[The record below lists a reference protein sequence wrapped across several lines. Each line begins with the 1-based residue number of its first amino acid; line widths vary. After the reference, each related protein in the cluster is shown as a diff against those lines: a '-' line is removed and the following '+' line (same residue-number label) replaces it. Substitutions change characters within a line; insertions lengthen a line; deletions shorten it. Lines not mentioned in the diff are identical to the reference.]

1 MPRIGFPKG
10 YTPANKTGTSDLAVA
25 LGAWLKHGKSVAL
38 AARELG
44 MTRHALRGRVKKAI
58 AAGVKPRVKL
68 STPLLDSPAPPLRT
82 RAAPRR
88 RTEFDVPMSEDA
100 ARFHEEWTADQCV
113 AELRKLALAQ
123 PDKVITR
130 NFFRN
135 ESRISEA
142 TWNRYFGTFEEFKRQ
157 AGITLSRHAHRLE
170 RSIAKHAAADSY
182 RAMNADKAR
191 WEGAF
196 LRPDTRRY
204 QTVLVGS
211 DVHDI
216 HCDPFWRHCF
226 LDTAR
231 RVQPEKIVLDGDL
244 FDLAEFGKYTVDP
257 RDFGIIL
264 AIRWVQAFLR
274 GLREAAPDAE
284 ITIVEGNHEFRL
296 IRHLAEATPA
306 LRVVLSDLHGFT
318 VPKLLGLEEFEI
330 NYIARM
336 DLAAWTERDV
346 KEELKKNYAIQYGAV
361 LWHHFPEG
369 RLMGFPGANGHHHKL
384 RNEPA
389 YSPTFGAFNWHQI
402 GCGHARSASYT
413 AGEKWQMGFMLA
425 HVDTQTKHSVLD
437 SIEIKQDFA
446 IIGGQW
452 YRREDI
458 AA

>member
-1 MPRIGFPKG
+1 MPRHAFAKG
-10 YTPANKTGTSDLAVA
+10 YRPANKIGDADLAIS

-38 AARELG
+38 AARERG
-44 MTRHALRGRVKKAI
+44 ITRHALRGQVKRALAEGI
-58 AAGVKPRVKL
+58 KPRVKL
-68 STPLLDSPAPPLRT
+68 STALLDELPPPV
-82 RAAPRR
+82 RARALPRR
-88 RTEFDVPMSEDA
+88 RTEFEVPMSEDA

-135 ESRISEA
+135 EARISEA

-182 RAMNADKAR
+182 RVMNADKAG

-211 DVHDI
+211 DIHDKS
-216 HCDPFWRHCF
+216 CDPFWRHCF
-226 LDTAR
+226 IDTAR
-231 RVQPEKIVLDGDL
+231 RVQPEKIVIDGDL

-257 RDFGIIL
+257 RDFDIIPS
-264 AIRWVQAFLR
+264 IRWVQAFLSDV
-274 GLREAAPDAE
+274 REAAPDAE
-284 ITIVEGNHEFRL
+284 MTIIEGNHEFRL

-306 LRVVLSDLHGFT
+306 MRVVLSELHGFT
-318 VPKLLGLEEFEI
+318 VPKLLGLEEFEV

-336 DLAAWTERDV
+336 DLAAWTERDI
-346 KEELKKNYAIQYGAV
+346 KEELKKNYAIQYDAV

-369 RLMGFPGANGHHHKL
+369 RLMGFPGANGHHHKTKSD
-384 RNEPA
+384 PA
-389 YSPTFGAFNWHQI
+389 YSPTFGPFNWHQL

-437 SIEIKQDFA
+437 NIEVKQDFA

-452 YRREDI
+452 YRRED
-458 AA
+458 AAS

>member
-10 YTPANKTGTSDLAVA
+10 YTPANKTGLTDLAIS
-25 LGAWLKHGKSVAL
+25 LGAWMKHDKSVAL
-38 AARELG
+38 AAREVG
-44 MTRHALRGRVKKAI
+44 ITRHALRGRVKKAL
-58 AAGVKPRVKL
+58 AAGVKPRVRI
-68 STPLLDSPAPPLRT
+68 STGLLDEPPPPVRS
-82 RAAPRR
+82 RAIPRR
-88 RTEFDVPMSEDA
+88 RTEFEVPMSEDA

-135 ESRISEA
+135 EARISEA

-182 RAMNADKAR
+182 RVMNADKAG

-211 DVHDI
+211 DIHDKS
-216 HCDPFWRHCF
+216 CDPFWRHCF
-226 LDTAR
+226 IDTAR
-231 RVQPEKIVLDGDL
+231 RVQPEKIVLNGDL

-257 RDFGIIL
+257 RDFAIIQS
-264 AIRWVQAFLR
+264 IRWVQTFLR
-274 GLREAAPDAE
+274 DMREAAPDAE
-284 ITIVEGNHEFRL
+284 ITAIEGNHEFRL

-306 LRVVLSDLHGFT
+306 LRVVLSELHGFT
-318 VPKLLGLEEFEI
+318 VPKLLGLEEFEV

-346 KEELKKNYAIQYGAV
+346 KEELKKNYAIQYGAL

-389 YSPTFGAFNWHQI
+389 YSPTFGSFNWHQL

-437 SIEIKQDFA
+437 NIEIKQDFA

-452 YRREDI
+452 YRRED
-458 AA
+458 AAT